1 MSFLQIYIGTSRSTV
16 VQNQDIVKQLRIG
29 MLIAIK
35 SIECFPK
42 IGKVVALPPN
52 LSLTSD
58 ISVHWMI
65 QEQAPHKPKWVRFFK
80 PSKKRNAEGTTP
92 INDVV
97 LYGFELTANGAL
109 RKKTREY
116 LRANI

>member
-1 MSFLQIYIGTSRSTV
+1 MPFLQIYIGTSRSTV
-16 VQNQDIVKQLRIG
+16 VQNQDIVKQLRVG

-35 SIECFPK
+35 SS
-42 IGKVVALPPN
+42 GKVVALPPN

-65 QEQAPHKPKWVRFFK
+65 QEQAPHKPKWLRFFK

-109 RKKTREY
+109 RKKSREY